1 MKLTRRTR
9 SLQFDRERLERIARS
24 RPGRATAVTL
34 LTFAVGYFIAATWLF
49 PATEDPTDTALVEVP
64 DLRSMMEEEAAER
77 VRGLGLVPLVK
88 ARVRHPTAAPGAVVA
103 HSPLPGQVARPGAE
117 IVLTLSAGQ
126 ESRVIPDLAGLS
138 GNQAARLLRQMGF
151 EVELRRVSE
160 GGDRAGVLESS
171 PAPGTR
177 VSVPSPIRLV
187 VAEGVRNVPVPDLA
201 GRHVADVEGLLTAA
215 ELRLGA
221 IRYRPDAA
229 DAPGRV
235 ISQSPPSGFAIRAG
249 SFVSIVVAG
258 EPPDPAAADIEEGPE
273 PGVRTPPDTARSEA
287 RQDESAGRG
296 EDESAGPGEDES
308 AGGRG
313 EGVPWI

>member
-9 SLQFDRERLERIARS
+9 PVRLDRERLERFARS

-34 LTFAVGYFIAATWLF
+34 VTFVVGYFIAATWLF
-49 PATEDPTDTALVEVP
+49 PATDDPTDTALVEVP
-64 DLRSMMEEEAAER
+64 DLTSMPEEEAAER
-77 VRGLGLVPLVK
+77 ARDAGLVPVVK
-88 ARVRHPTAAPGAVVA
+88 SRVRHPTAQPGAVIA
-103 HSPLPGQVARPGAE
+103 QTPLPGQVARPGSE
-117 IVLTLSAGQ
+117 VVVTLSAGQ
-126 ESRVIPDLAGLS
+126 ESRVVPDLAGLA

-160 GGDRAGVLESS
+160 SGGRTGVLESS

-187 VAEGVRNVPVPDLA
+187 VAEGVRNVPVPDLG

-235 ISQSPPSGFAIRAG
+235 ISQSPPSGFTLRAG

-258 EPPDPAAADIEEGPE
+258 EPPDPTAADIEGEPE
-273 PGVRTPPDTARSEA
+273 PGARTPPDTARSGTGEE
-287 RQDESAGRG
+287 ESARRRG
-296 EDESAGPGEDES
+296 EK
-308 AGGRG
+308 
-313 EGVPWI
+313 VPWI